1 MCWEERGKKAEEGD
15 DGRAGR
21 SSQFRDSWPR
31 RGENNDLWLQ
41 FCLICPL
48 ISLGAEAGM
57 AAAVDGV

>member
-31 RGENNDLWLQ
+31 RGEEGARIT
-41 FCLICPL
+41 ICGC
-48 ISLGAEAGM
+48 SF
-57 AAAVDGV
+57 V